1 MLGKITLSSFLYNPG
16 LVLDCE
22 RIFGRRPKVKP
33 DDSLIPLSE
42 TLAQIAIIRC
52 FEHYKDRFLI
62 ITARLGGLGCRENV
76 TPKDTSLRARLC
88 VISSSACLMD

>member
-22 RIFGRRPKVKP
+22 RIFGRRPKVKL

-42 TLAQIAIIRC
+42 TLAQIAIIGC

-62 ITARLGGLGCRENV
+62 SLPRSEEGLDAA
-76 TPKDTSLRARLC
+76 KTSHRKTLHCERDCA
-88 VISSSACLMD
+88 